1 MADSVEITNRVYVE
15 LLEKRIVKY
24 GARVDE
30 LEKENK
36 SLKQEIKVINHNH
49 DLTVKW
55 AKGEFKND

>member
-1 MADSVEITNRVYVE
+1 MADSVDITDRVYVE

-36 SLKQEIKVINHNH
+36 SLKQEIEVINHNH

-55 AKGEFKND
+55 IKGELCN

>member
-1 MADSVEITNRVYVE
+1 MADSVDITNRVYVE

-36 SLKQEIKVINHNH
+36 SLKQEIEVINHNH

-55 AKGEFKND
+55 AKGELCN